1 MSISMSRVLSRRQSS
16 NSLDTE
22 RQNFERFQ
30 ALSIN
35 KAINPNEVPVKEKHC
50 RSTIIGT
57 HQEKGAATFWKIVN
71 TLPLQGNAIVCW
83 KFCHVLHKLL
93 REGHSHALTDTY
105 KYVSHLSDLGR
116 LWGHLQEGYGKL
128 IALYCKLLVTKIEFH
143 RKNAAFPG
151 NLQMSDEQLH
161 AAGENDVNNYFQLTV
176 EMFDYMDAI
185 LAMEASVFSSVGPTR
200 SLTSSVFATLDP
212 ARSNSMTSTGQC
224 RIAPLMPLILDS
236 SHLYEFILKL
246 MFKLHSCL
254 PADVLDG
261 HRDRFLHQFHGLKKF
276 YHAAG
281 KLQFFRTMLQVPQ
294 LPEEP
299 PNFLLHCQDYS
310 EHIAP
315 VVVLPQAQSPDTD
328 SLVDTDISP
337 QTPSDLLQAHPAQE
351 DRRFEEVFG
360 SDDLGTFQFSQ
371 TQNGAHENQFFP
383 ELQFVKLPEKDSK
396 DLLIEQLQQEIQQL
410 KQQLEY
416 VQEQDQRII
425 NSMNMR
431 IRDLEFQLQQNMG
444 TVREIR
450 EECPEKD
457 NKLLVAQLEKGGTTA
472 QMQPRQKSDELDKQ
486 LKESEKR
493 ANKSE
498 EKFTKMKDVYTK
510 LREEHIVLLRK
521 SAEVERQLTNTYK
534 SKDETEAAKKTAE
547 EFAQRLQSSMDEK
560 KSEEEAKT
568 RQLLTEQLSLLV
580 SAIEEGEHMVHG
592 ALDKFD
598 DLLHAQSTST
608 AEYLISQAQ
617 SLLGSLDSLSR
628 NYNSFTQNKKVT
640 PDLVRTVTQFSHLAA
655 DTILQGKAASHM
667 APLEQGEDLAERCKG
682 TGEKSLILLGL
693 LRQQGSAEVTSQ
705 QGEDVKATIE
715 DIITCA
721 QELIPKIADIKSELG
736 ELVEMEMSETSE
748 AVDKAA
754 AKIEEM
760 LNKSRQGSSGV
771 RLEVNE
777 NNHLS
782 PHQVLVKVTS
792 TQILDSCT
800 ELMKAIKLLIIK
812 SKDLQNDIVAEGRGT
827 ATAQEFYNRNPRWT
841 EGLVSAAKTVGW
853 GATVLTDA
861 ADKVIQGT
869 GKFEELVVCS
879 HEIAAS
885 SAQLVAASKVKA
897 EKNSAT
903 LKELRV
909 ASKGVANATAN
920 VVATTKSGQAQI
932 EESDTMDFSAMS
944 LTTIKRLEMDSQVHV
959 LELESSLTKERQK
972 LSDLRKKHYQLAGVS
987 EGWEEEDILNCDV
1000 KRQDT
1005 HQENAD

>member
-185 LAMEASVFSSVGPTR
+185 LAMEA
-200 SLTSSVFATLDP
+200 SVFATLDP

-450 EECPEKD
+450 ED

-472 QMQPRQKSDELDKQ
+472 QMQLRQKSDELDKQ

-608 AEYLISQAQ
+608 AEYLISRAQ
-617 SLLGSLDSLSR
+617 SLLGSLDSLGR

-705 QGEDVKATIE
+705 QGEDVKASIE

-736 ELVEMEMSETSE
+736 ELVGMEMSETSE

-777 NNHLS
+777 
-782 PHQVLVKVTS
+782 K
-792 TQILDSCT
+792 ILDSCT

-987 EGWEEEDILNCDV
+987 EGWEEE
-1000 KRQDT
+1000 
-1005 HQENAD
+1005 ENAD

>member
-16 NSLDTE
+16 NSLDAE

-105 KYVSHLSDLGR
+105 KYVSHLADLGR

-176 EMFDYMDAI
+176 EMFDYMDSI
-185 LAMEASVFSSVGPTR
+185 LAMQAAVLSSVGPPR
-200 SLTSSVFATLDP
+200 PLTSSVFATLDP
-212 ARSNSMTSTGQC
+212 TRSNSMTSTGQC

-254 PADVLDG
+254 PSDVLDG
-261 HRDRFLHQFHGLKKF
+261 HRDRFLHQFHALKKF

-337 QTPSDLLQAHPAQE
+337 QTPSDLLQARPAQE

-360 SDDLGTFQFSQ
+360 SDDLGTFQFNQ

-396 DLLIEQLQQEIQQL
+396 DIMIEQLQKEIQQL

-425 NSMNMR
+425 SSMNMR

-450 EECPEKD
+450 ED
-457 NKLLVAQLEKGGTTA
+457 NKLLVAQLERGGAGA
-472 QMQPRQKSDELDKQ
+472 QMQQRQKSDELEKQ

-521 SAEVERQLTNTYK
+521 SAEVERQLTHTYK

-580 SAIEEGEHMVHG
+580 SAVEEGEHMVRG

-598 DLLHAQSTST
+598 DPLHAQSTST
-608 AEYLISQAQ
+608 AEYLISRAQ
-617 SLLGSLDSLSR
+617 SLLGSLDSLGR

-682 TGEKSLILLGL
+682 TGEKSLVLLGS

-705 QGEDVKATIE
+705 QVEDVKASIQ

-736 ELVEMEMSETSE
+736 DLVETEMSETTE

-777 NNHLS
+777 
-782 PHQVLVKVTS
+782 K
-792 TQILDSCT
+792 ILDSCT
-800 ELMKAIKLLIIK
+800 ELMKAIKQLIIK
-812 SKDLQNDIVAEGRGT
+812 SKDLQNDIVAQGRGT

-903 LKELRV
+903 LKELRA

-944 LTTIKRLEMDSQVHV
+944 LTTIKRLEMDSQA
-959 LELESSLTKERQK
+959 TC
-972 LSDLRKKHYQLAGVS
+972 LSVTLALHS
-987 EGWEEEDILNCDV
+987 ISCFL
-1000 KRQDT
+1000 
-1005 HQENAD
+1005 

>member
-16 NSLDTE
+16 NSLDAE

-105 KYVSHLSDLGR
+105 KYVSHLADLGR

-176 EMFDYMDAI
+176 EMFDYMDSI
-185 LAMEASVFSSVGPTR
+185 LAMQAAVLSSVGPPR
-200 SLTSSVFATLDP
+200 PLTSSVFATLDP
-212 ARSNSMTSTGQC
+212 TRSNSMTSTGQC

-254 PADVLDG
+254 PSDVLDG
-261 HRDRFLHQFHGLKKF
+261 HRDRFLHQFHALKKF

-337 QTPSDLLQAHPAQE
+337 QTPSDLLQARPAQE

-360 SDDLGTFQFSQ
+360 SDDLGTFQFNQ

-396 DLLIEQLQQEIQQL
+396 DIMIEQLQKEIQQL

-425 NSMNMR
+425 SSMNMR

-450 EECPEKD
+450 ED
-457 NKLLVAQLEKGGTTA
+457 NKLLVAQLERGGAGA
-472 QMQPRQKSDELDKQ
+472 QMQQRQKSDELEKQ

-521 SAEVERQLTNTYK
+521 SAEVERQLTHTYK

-580 SAIEEGEHMVHG
+580 SAVEEGEHMVRG

-598 DLLHAQSTST
+598 DPLHAQSTST
-608 AEYLISQAQ
+608 AEYLISRAQ
-617 SLLGSLDSLSR
+617 SLLGSLDSLGR

-682 TGEKSLILLGL
+682 TGEKSLVLLGS

-705 QGEDVKATIE
+705 QVEDVKASIQ

-736 ELVEMEMSETSE
+736 DLVETEMSETTE

-777 NNHLS
+777 
-782 PHQVLVKVTS
+782 K
-792 TQILDSCT
+792 ILDSCT
-800 ELMKAIKLLIIK
+800 ELMKAIKQLIIK
-812 SKDLQNDIVAEGRGT
+812 SKDLQNDIVAQGRGT

-903 LKELRV
+903 LKELRA

-987 EGWEEEDILNCDV
+987 EGWEEEED
-1000 KRQDT
+1000 
-1005 HQENAD
+1005 AD

>member
-16 NSLDTE
+16 NSLDAE

-105 KYVSHLSDLGR
+105 KYVSHLADLGR

-176 EMFDYMDAI
+176 EMFDYMDSI
-185 LAMEASVFSSVGPTR
+185 LAMQAA
-200 SLTSSVFATLDP
+200 VFATLDP
-212 ARSNSMTSTGQC
+212 TRSNSMTSTGQC

-254 PADVLDG
+254 PSDVLDG
-261 HRDRFLHQFHGLKKF
+261 HRDRFLHQFHALKKF

-337 QTPSDLLQAHPAQE
+337 QTPSDLLQARPAQE

-360 SDDLGTFQFSQ
+360 SDDLGTFQFNQ

-396 DLLIEQLQQEIQQL
+396 DIMIEQLQKEIQQL

-425 NSMNMR
+425 SSMNMR

-450 EECPEKD
+450 ED
-457 NKLLVAQLEKGGTTA
+457 NKLLVAQLERGGAGA
-472 QMQPRQKSDELDKQ
+472 QMQQRQKSDELEKQ

-521 SAEVERQLTNTYK
+521 SAEVERQLTHTYK

-580 SAIEEGEHMVHG
+580 SAVEEGEHMVRG

-598 DLLHAQSTST
+598 DPLHAQSTST
-608 AEYLISQAQ
+608 AEYLISRAQ
-617 SLLGSLDSLSR
+617 SLLGSLDSLGR

-682 TGEKSLILLGL
+682 TGEKSLVLLGS

-705 QGEDVKATIE
+705 QVEDVKASIQ

-736 ELVEMEMSETSE
+736 DLVETEMSETTE

-777 NNHLS
+777 
-782 PHQVLVKVTS
+782 K
-792 TQILDSCT
+792 ILDSCT
-800 ELMKAIKLLIIK
+800 ELMKAIKQLIIK
-812 SKDLQNDIVAEGRGT
+812 SKDLQNDIVAQGRGT

-903 LKELRV
+903 LKELRA

-1000 KRQDT
+1000 VKRQESR
-1005 HQENAD
+1005 QEDAD

>member
-16 NSLDTE
+16 NSLDAE

-105 KYVSHLSDLGR
+105 KYVSHLADLGR

-176 EMFDYMDAI
+176 EMFDYMDSI
-185 LAMEASVFSSVGPTR
+185 LAMQAAVLSSVGPPR
-200 SLTSSVFATLDP
+200 PLTSSVFATLDP
-212 ARSNSMTSTGQC
+212 TRSNSMTSTGQC

-254 PADVLDG
+254 PSDVLDG
-261 HRDRFLHQFHGLKKF
+261 HRDRFLHQFHALKKF

-281 KLQFFRTMLQVPQ
+281 KLQFFPTMLQVPQ

-337 QTPSDLLQAHPAQE
+337 QTPSDLLQARPPQE

-360 SDDLGTFQFSQ
+360 SDDLGTFQFNQ

-396 DLLIEQLQQEIQQL
+396 DIMIEQLQKEIQQL
-410 KQQLEY
+410 KQQMEY

-425 NSMNMR
+425 SSMNMR

-450 EECPEKD
+450 ED
-457 NKLLVAQLEKGGTTA
+457 NKLLVAQLERGGAGA
-472 QMQPRQKSDELDKQ
+472 QMQQRQKSDELEKQ

-493 ANKSE
+493 ANKSG
-498 EKFTKMKDVYTK
+498 KVTKMKDVYTK

-521 SAEVERQLTNTYK
+521 SAEVERQLTHTYK

-580 SAIEEGEHMVHG
+580 SAVEEGEHMVRG

-598 DLLHAQSTST
+598 DPLHAQSTST
-608 AEYLISQAQ
+608 AEYLISRAQ
-617 SLLGSLDSLSR
+617 SLLGSLDSLGR

-682 TGEKSLILLGL
+682 TGEKSLVLLGS

-705 QGEDVKATIE
+705 QVEDVKASIQ
-715 DIITCA
+715 DMITCA

-736 ELVEMEMSETSE
+736 DLVETEMSETTE

-777 NNHLS
+777 
-782 PHQVLVKVTS
+782 K
-792 TQILDSCT
+792 ILDSCT
-800 ELMKAIKLLIIK
+800 ELMKAIKQLIIK
-812 SKDLQNDIVAEGRGT
+812 SKDLQNDIVAQGRGT

-903 LKELRV
+903 LKELRA

-1000 KRQDT
+1000 VKRQESR
-1005 HQENAD
+1005 QEDAD

>member
-185 LAMEASVFSSVGPTR
+185 LAMEA
-200 SLTSSVFATLDP
+200 SVFATLDP

-450 EECPEKD
+450 ED

-472 QMQPRQKSDELDKQ
+472 QMQLRQKSDELDKQ

-608 AEYLISQAQ
+608 AEYLISRAQ
-617 SLLGSLDSLSR
+617 SLLGSLDSLGR

-705 QGEDVKATIE
+705 QGEDVKASIE

-736 ELVEMEMSETSE
+736 ELVGMEMSETSE

-777 NNHLS
+777 
-782 PHQVLVKVTS
+782 K
-792 TQILDSCT
+792 ILDSCT

>member
-16 NSLDTE
+16 NSLDAE

-105 KYVSHLSDLGR
+105 KYVSHLADLGR

-185 LAMEASVFSSVGPTR
+185 LAMQAA
-200 SLTSSVFATLDP
+200 VFATLDP
-212 ARSNSMTSTGQC
+212 TRSNSMTSTGQC

-261 HRDRFLHQFHGLKKF
+261 HRDRFLHQFHALKKF

-337 QTPSDLLQAHPAQE
+337 QTPSDLLQARPAQE

-360 SDDLGTFQFSQ
+360 SDDLGTFQFNQ
-371 TQNGAHENQFFP
+371 TQNGAHDNQFFP

-396 DLLIEQLQQEIQQL
+396 DIMIEQLQQEIQQL

-450 EECPEKD
+450 ED
-457 NKLLVAQLEKGGTTA
+457 NKLLVAQLEKGGASA
-472 QMQPRQKSDELDKQ
+472 QVQQRQKSDELEKQ
-486 LKESEKR
+486 MKEAEKR

-547 EFAQRLQSSMDEK
+547 DFAHRLQASMDEK

-580 SAIEEGEHMVHG
+580 SAVEEGEHMVRG

-598 DLLHAQSTST
+598 DPLHAQSTST
-608 AEYLISQAQ
+608 AEYLISRAQ
-617 SLLGSLDSLSR
+617 SLLGSLDSLGR
-628 NYNSFTQNKKVT
+628 NYHSFTQNKKVT
-640 PDLVRTVTQFSHLAA
+640 PDLVRTVTQFGHLAA

-667 APLEQGEDLAERCKG
+667 APLEQGEDLAEKCKG
-682 TGEKSLILLGL
+682 TGEKSLVLLGS
-693 LRQQGSAEVTSQ
+693 LRQQGSAEVTAQ
-705 QGEDVKATIE
+705 QVQDVKASIQ

-721 QELIPKIADIKSELG
+721 QDLIPKIADIKSELG
-736 ELVEMEMSETSE
+736 DLVETEMSETSE

-777 NNHLS
+777 
-782 PHQVLVKVTS
+782 K
-792 TQILDSCT
+792 ILDSCT
-800 ELMKAIKLLIIK
+800 ELMKAIKQLIIK
-812 SKDLQNDIVAEGRGT
+812 SKDLQNDIVAQGRGT

-903 LKELRV
+903 LKELRA

-987 EGWEEEDILNCDV
+987 EGWDEEED
-1000 KRQDT
+1000 
-1005 HQENAD
+1005 AD

>member
-16 NSLDTE
+16 NSLDAE

-105 KYVSHLSDLGR
+105 KYVSHLADLGR

-176 EMFDYMDAI
+176 EMFDYMDSI
-185 LAMEASVFSSVGPTR
+185 LAMQAAVLSSVGPPR
-200 SLTSSVFATLDP
+200 PLTSSVFATLDP
-212 ARSNSMTSTGQC
+212 TRSNSMTSTGQC

-254 PADVLDG
+254 PSDVLDG
-261 HRDRFLHQFHGLKKF
+261 HRDRFLHQFHALKKF

-337 QTPSDLLQAHPAQE
+337 QTPSDLLQARPAQE

-360 SDDLGTFQFSQ
+360 SDDLGTFQFNQ

-396 DLLIEQLQQEIQQL
+396 DIMIEQLQKEIQQL

-425 NSMNMR
+425 SSMNMR

-450 EECPEKD
+450 ED
-457 NKLLVAQLEKGGTTA
+457 NKLLVAQLERGGAGA
-472 QMQPRQKSDELDKQ
+472 QMQQRQKSDELEKQ

-521 SAEVERQLTNTYK
+521 SAEVERQLTHTYK

-580 SAIEEGEHMVHG
+580 SAVEEGEHMVRG

-598 DLLHAQSTST
+598 DPLHAQSTST
-608 AEYLISQAQ
+608 AEYLISRAQ
-617 SLLGSLDSLSR
+617 SLLGSLDSLGR

-682 TGEKSLILLGL
+682 TGEKSLVLLGS

-705 QGEDVKATIE
+705 QVEDVKASIQ

-736 ELVEMEMSETSE
+736 DLVETEMSETTE

-777 NNHLS
+777 
-782 PHQVLVKVTS
+782 K
-792 TQILDSCT
+792 ILDSCT
-800 ELMKAIKLLIIK
+800 ELMKAIKQLIIK
-812 SKDLQNDIVAEGRGT
+812 SKDLQNDIVAQGRGT

-903 LKELRV
+903 LKELRA

-1000 KRQDT
+1000 VKRQESR
-1005 HQENAD
+1005 QEDAD

>member
-16 NSLDTE
+16 NSLDAE

-105 KYVSHLSDLGR
+105 KYVSHLADLGR

-176 EMFDYMDAI
+176 EMFDYMDSI
-185 LAMEASVFSSVGPTR
+185 LAMQAAVLSSVGPPR
-200 SLTSSVFATLDP
+200 PLTSSVFATLDP
-212 ARSNSMTSTGQC
+212 TRSNSMTSTGQC

-254 PADVLDG
+254 PSDVLDG
-261 HRDRFLHQFHGLKKF
+261 HRDRFLHQFHALKKF

-337 QTPSDLLQAHPAQE
+337 QTPSDLLQARPAQE

-360 SDDLGTFQFSQ
+360 SDDLGTFQFNQ

-396 DLLIEQLQQEIQQL
+396 DIMIEQLQKEIQQL

-425 NSMNMR
+425 SSMNMR

-450 EECPEKD
+450 ED
-457 NKLLVAQLEKGGTTA
+457 NKLLVAQLERGGAGA
-472 QMQPRQKSDELDKQ
+472 QMQQRQKSDELEKQ

-521 SAEVERQLTNTYK
+521 SAEVERQLTHTYK

-580 SAIEEGEHMVHG
+580 SAVEEGEHMVRG

-598 DLLHAQSTST
+598 DPLHAQSTST
-608 AEYLISQAQ
+608 AEYLISRAQ
-617 SLLGSLDSLSR
+617 SLLGSLDSLGR

-682 TGEKSLILLGL
+682 TGEKSLVLLGS

-705 QGEDVKATIE
+705 QVEDVKASIQ

-736 ELVEMEMSETSE
+736 DLVETEMSETTE

-777 NNHLS
+777 
-782 PHQVLVKVTS
+782 K
-792 TQILDSCT
+792 ILDSCT
-800 ELMKAIKLLIIK
+800 ELMKAIKQLIIK
-812 SKDLQNDIVAEGRGT
+812 SKDLQNDIVAQGRGT

-903 LKELRV
+903 LKELRA

-944 LTTIKRLEMDSQVHV
+944 LTTIKHLHLVTMF
-959 LELESSLTKERQK
+959 LTCPFYSVFLCKIK
-972 LSDLRKKHYQLAGVS
+972 MML
-987 EGWEEEDILNCDV
+987 
-1000 KRQDT
+1000 
-1005 HQENAD
+1005 

>member
-1 MSISMSRVLSRRQSS
+1 M
-16 NSLDTE
+16 
-22 RQNFERFQ
+22 F
-30 ALSIN
+30 
-35 KAINPNEVPVKEKHC
+35 K
-50 RSTIIGT
+50 
-57 HQEKGAATFWKIVN
+57 
-71 TLPLQGNAIVCW
+71 
-83 KFCHVLHKLL
+83 LH
-93 REGHSHALTDTY
+93 SC
-105 KYVSHLSDLGR
+105 KY
-116 LWGHLQEGYGKL
+116 
-128 IALYCKLLVTKIEFH
+128 
-143 RKNAAFPG
+143 
-151 NLQMSDEQLH
+151 
-161 AAGENDVNNYFQLTV
+161 
-176 EMFDYMDAI
+176 
-185 LAMEASVFSSVGPTR
+185 
-200 SLTSSVFATLDP
+200 
-212 ARSNSMTSTGQC
+212 
-224 RIAPLMPLILDS
+224 LDS
-236 SHLYEFILKL
+236 SHLYQFILKLMFKLHSCKYLDSSHLYQFILKLMFKLHSCKYLDSSHLYQFILKLMFKLHSCKYLDSSHLYQFILKL

-261 HRDRFLHQFHGLKKF
+261 HRDRFLHQFHALKKF

-337 QTPSDLLQAHPAQE
+337 QTPSDLLQARPAQE

-360 SDDLGTFQFSQ
+360 SDDLGTFQFNQ
-371 TQNGAHENQFFP
+371 TQNGAHDNQFFP
-383 ELQFVKLPEKDSK
+383 EPQDIM
-396 DLLIEQLQQEIQQL
+396 IEQLQQEIQQL

-444 TVREIR
+444 T
-450 EECPEKD
+450 D
-457 NKLLVAQLEKGGTTA
+457 NKLLVAQLEKGGASA
-472 QMQPRQKSDELDKQ
+472 QVQQRQKSDELEKQ
-486 LKESEKR
+486 MKEAEKR

-521 SAEVERQLTNTYK
+521 PHGDYITTHGDYIITRTEAWRTPSCIKLTKGYVTSAEVERQLTNTYK

-547 EFAQRLQSSMDEK
+547 DFAHRLQASMDEK

-580 SAIEEGEHMVHG
+580 SAVEEGEHMVRG

-598 DLLHAQSTST
+598 DPLHAQSTST
-608 AEYLISQAQ
+608 AEYLISRAQ
-617 SLLGSLDSLSR
+617 SLLGSLDSLGR

-667 APLEQGEDLAERCKG
+667 APLEQGEDLAEKCKG
-682 TGEKSLILLGL
+682 TGEKSLVLLGS
-693 LRQQGSAEVTSQ
+693 LRQQGSAEVTGQ
-705 QGEDVKATIE
+705 QVQDVKASIQ

-721 QELIPKIADIKSELG
+721 QDLIPKIADIKSELG
-736 ELVEMEMSETSE
+736 DLVETEMSETSE

-777 NNHLS
+777 
-782 PHQVLVKVTS
+782 K
-792 TQILDSCT
+792 ILDSCT
-800 ELMKAIKLLIIK
+800 ELMKAIKQLIIK
-812 SKDLQNDIVAEGRGT
+812 SKDLQNDIVAQGRGT

-903 LKELRV
+903 LKELRA

-987 EGWEEEDILNCDV
+987 EGWDEEQLSLAVLNFSPRPELARPHPD
-1000 KRQDT
+1000 RIQL
-1005 HQENAD
+1005 AP

>member
-16 NSLDTE
+16 NSLDAE

-105 KYVSHLSDLGR
+105 KYVSHLADLGR

-185 LAMEASVFSSVGPTR
+185 LAMQAA
-200 SLTSSVFATLDP
+200 VFATLDP
-212 ARSNSMTSTGQC
+212 TRSNSMTSTGQC

-261 HRDRFLHQFHGLKKF
+261 HRDRFLHQFHALKKF

-337 QTPSDLLQAHPAQE
+337 QTPSDLLQARPAQE

-360 SDDLGTFQFSQ
+360 SDDLGTFQFNQ
-371 TQNGAHENQFFP
+371 TQNGAHDNQFFP

-396 DLLIEQLQQEIQQL
+396 DIMIEQLQQEIQQL

-450 EECPEKD
+450 ED
-457 NKLLVAQLEKGGTTA
+457 NKLLVAQLEKGGASA
-472 QMQPRQKSDELDKQ
+472 QVQQRQKSDELEKQ
-486 LKESEKR
+486 MKEAEKR

-547 EFAQRLQSSMDEK
+547 DFAHRLQASMDEK

-580 SAIEEGEHMVHG
+580 SAVEEGEHMVRG

-598 DLLHAQSTST
+598 DPLHAQSTST
-608 AEYLISQAQ
+608 AEYLISRAQ
-617 SLLGSLDSLSR
+617 SLLGSLDSLGR
-628 NYNSFTQNKKVT
+628 NYHSFTQNKKVT
-640 PDLVRTVTQFSHLAA
+640 PDLVRTVTQFGHLAA

-667 APLEQGEDLAERCKG
+667 APLEQGEDLAEKCKG
-682 TGEKSLILLGL
+682 TGEKSLVLLGS
-693 LRQQGSAEVTSQ
+693 LRQQGSAEVTAQ
-705 QGEDVKATIE
+705 QVQDVKASIQ

-721 QELIPKIADIKSELG
+721 QDLIPKIADIKSELG
-736 ELVEMEMSETSE
+736 DLVETEMSETSE

-777 NNHLS
+777 
-782 PHQVLVKVTS
+782 K
-792 TQILDSCT
+792 ILDSCT
-800 ELMKAIKLLIIK
+800 ELMKAIKQLIIK
-812 SKDLQNDIVAEGRGT
+812 SKDLQNDIVAQGRGT

-903 LKELRV
+903 LKELRA

-987 EGWEEEDILNCDV
+987 EGWDEEDILNCDV

-1005 HQENAD
+1005 RQEDAD

>member
-185 LAMEASVFSSVGPTR
+185 LAMEASEALKKVSDRHQNISSLLISGTHTIFDLLRPVGFKLSTMVWVVEQGDLTCDHECTSAVFCTYILFLTIPT
-200 SLTSSVFATLDP
+200 VFATLDP

-450 EECPEKD
+450 ED

-472 QMQPRQKSDELDKQ
+472 QMQLRQKSDELDKQ

-608 AEYLISQAQ
+608 AEYLISRAQ
-617 SLLGSLDSLSR
+617 SLLGSLDSLGR

-705 QGEDVKATIE
+705 QGEDVKASIE

-721 QELIPKIADIKSELG
+721 QTCLDMRLDVVPLGKALYTTFLTPPRCRNGYLTSVGEVKGGGRRGMGSAFQYRALDTELIPKIADIKSELG
-736 ELVEMEMSETSE
+736 ELVGMEMSETSE

-792 TQILDSCT
+792 TQ
-800 ELMKAIKLLIIK
+800 
-812 SKDLQNDIVAEGRGT
+812 
-827 ATAQEFYNRNPRWT
+827 
-841 EGLVSAAKTVGW
+841 
-853 GATVLTDA
+853 
-861 ADKVIQGT
+861 
-869 GKFEELVVCS
+869 
-879 HEIAAS
+879 
-885 SAQLVAASKVKA
+885 
-897 EKNSAT
+897 
-903 LKELRV
+903 
-909 ASKGVANATAN
+909 
-920 VVATTKSGQAQI
+920 
-932 EESDTMDFSAMS
+932 
-944 LTTIKRLEMDSQVHV
+944 
-959 LELESSLTKERQK
+959 
-972 LSDLRKKHYQLAGVS
+972 
-987 EGWEEEDILNCDV
+987 
-1000 KRQDT
+1000 
-1005 HQENAD
+1005 

>member
-16 NSLDTE
+16 NSLDAE

-105 KYVSHLSDLGR
+105 KYVSHLADLGR

-176 EMFDYMDAI
+176 EMFDYMDSI
-185 LAMEASVFSSVGPTR
+185 LAMQAA
-200 SLTSSVFATLDP
+200 VFATLDP
-212 ARSNSMTSTGQC
+212 TRSNSMTSTGQC

-254 PADVLDG
+254 PSDVLDG
-261 HRDRFLHQFHGLKKF
+261 HRDRFLHQFHALKKF

-337 QTPSDLLQAHPAQE
+337 QTPSDLLQARPAQE

-360 SDDLGTFQFSQ
+360 SDDLGTFQFNQ

-396 DLLIEQLQQEIQQL
+396 DIMIEQLQKEIQQL

-425 NSMNMR
+425 SSMNMR

-450 EECPEKD
+450 ED
-457 NKLLVAQLEKGGTTA
+457 NKLLVAQLERGGAGA
-472 QMQPRQKSDELDKQ
+472 QMQQRQKSDELEKQ

-521 SAEVERQLTNTYK
+521 SAEVERQLTHTYK

-580 SAIEEGEHMVHG
+580 SAVEEGEHMVRG

-598 DLLHAQSTST
+598 DPLHAQSTST
-608 AEYLISQAQ
+608 AEYLISRAQ
-617 SLLGSLDSLSR
+617 SLLGSLDSLGR

-682 TGEKSLILLGL
+682 TGEKSLVLLGS

-705 QGEDVKATIE
+705 QVEDVKASIQ

-736 ELVEMEMSETSE
+736 DLVETEMSETTE

-777 NNHLS
+777 
-782 PHQVLVKVTS
+782 K
-792 TQILDSCT
+792 ILDSCT
-800 ELMKAIKLLIIK
+800 ELMKAIKQLIIK
-812 SKDLQNDIVAEGRGT
+812 SKDLQNDIVAQGRGT

-903 LKELRV
+903 LKELRA

-987 EGWEEEDILNCDV
+987 EGWEEEED
-1000 KRQDT
+1000 
-1005 HQENAD
+1005 AD

>member
-16 NSLDTE
+16 NSLDAE

-105 KYVSHLSDLGR
+105 KYVSHLADLGR

-185 LAMEASVFSSVGPTR
+185 LAMQAA
-200 SLTSSVFATLDP
+200 VFATLDP
-212 ARSNSMTSTGQC
+212 TRSNSMTSTGQC

-261 HRDRFLHQFHGLKKF
+261 HRDRFLHQFHALKKF

-337 QTPSDLLQAHPAQE
+337 QTPSDLLQARPAQE

-360 SDDLGTFQFSQ
+360 SDDLGTFQFNQ
-371 TQNGAHENQFFP
+371 TQNGAHDNQFFP

-396 DLLIEQLQQEIQQL
+396 DIMIEQLQQEIQQL

-450 EECPEKD
+450 ED
-457 NKLLVAQLEKGGTTA
+457 NKLLVAQLEKGGASA
-472 QMQPRQKSDELDKQ
+472 QVQQRQKSDELEKQ
-486 LKESEKR
+486 MKEAEKR

-547 EFAQRLQSSMDEK
+547 DFAHRLQASMDEK

-580 SAIEEGEHMVHG
+580 SAVEEGEHMVRG

-598 DLLHAQSTST
+598 DPLHAQSTST
-608 AEYLISQAQ
+608 AEYLISRAQ
-617 SLLGSLDSLSR
+617 SLLGSLDSLGR
-628 NYNSFTQNKKVT
+628 NYHSFTQNKKVT
-640 PDLVRTVTQFSHLAA
+640 PDLVRTVTQFGHLAA

-667 APLEQGEDLAERCKG
+667 APLEQGEDLAEKCKG
-682 TGEKSLILLGL
+682 TGEKSLVLLGS
-693 LRQQGSAEVTSQ
+693 LRQQGSAEVTAQ
-705 QGEDVKATIE
+705 QVQDVKASIQ

-721 QELIPKIADIKSELG
+721 QDLIPKIADIKSELG
-736 ELVEMEMSETSE
+736 DLVETEMSETSE

-777 NNHLS
+777 
-782 PHQVLVKVTS
+782 K
-792 TQILDSCT
+792 ILDSCT
-800 ELMKAIKLLIIK
+800 ELMKAIKQLIIK
-812 SKDLQNDIVAEGRGT
+812 SKDLQNDIVAQGRTRLWDSLGQLFEVLS
-827 ATAQEFYNRNPRWT
+827 AQYGSHTRQH
-841 EGLVSAAKTVGW
+841 KVGCAQLYR
-853 GATVLTDA
+853 G
-861 ADKVIQGT
+861 QHCS
-869 GKFEELVVCS
+869 VVCS
-879 HEIAAS
+879 
-885 SAQLVAASKVKA
+885 QKCCQ
-897 EKNSAT
+897 N
-903 LKELRV
+903 
-909 ASKGVANATAN
+909 
-920 VVATTKSGQAQI
+920 GQ
-932 EESDTMDFSAMS
+932 
-944 LTTIKRLEMDSQVHV
+944 
-959 LELESSLTKERQK
+959 
-972 LSDLRKKHYQLAGVS
+972 
-987 EGWEEEDILNCDV
+987 
-1000 KRQDT
+1000 
-1005 HQENAD
+1005 

>member
-16 NSLDTE
+16 NSLDAE

-105 KYVSHLSDLGR
+105 KYVSHLADLGR

-185 LAMEASVFSSVGPTR
+185 LAMQAA
-200 SLTSSVFATLDP
+200 VFATLDP
-212 ARSNSMTSTGQC
+212 TRSNSMTSTGQC

-261 HRDRFLHQFHGLKKF
+261 HRDRFLHQFHALKKF

-337 QTPSDLLQAHPAQE
+337 QTPSDLLQARPAQE

-360 SDDLGTFQFSQ
+360 SDDLGTFQFNQ
-371 TQNGAHENQFFP
+371 TQNGAHDNQFFP

-396 DLLIEQLQQEIQQL
+396 DIMIEQLQQEIQQL

-450 EECPEKD
+450 ED
-457 NKLLVAQLEKGGTTA
+457 NKLLVAQLEKGGASA
-472 QMQPRQKSDELDKQ
+472 QVQQRQKSDELEKQ
-486 LKESEKR
+486 MKEAEKR

-547 EFAQRLQSSMDEK
+547 DFAHRLQASMDEK

-580 SAIEEGEHMVHG
+580 SAVEEGEHMVRG

-598 DLLHAQSTST
+598 DPLHAQSTST
-608 AEYLISQAQ
+608 AEYLISRAQ
-617 SLLGSLDSLSR
+617 SLLGSLDSLGR
-628 NYNSFTQNKKVT
+628 NYHSFTQNKKVT
-640 PDLVRTVTQFSHLAA
+640 PDLVRTVTQFGHLAA

-667 APLEQGEDLAERCKG
+667 APLEQGEDLAEKCKG
-682 TGEKSLILLGL
+682 TGEKSLVLLGS
-693 LRQQGSAEVTSQ
+693 LRQQGSAEVTAQ
-705 QGEDVKATIE
+705 QVQDVKASIQ

-721 QELIPKIADIKSELG
+721 QDLIPKIADIKSELG
-736 ELVEMEMSETSE
+736 DLVETEMSETSE

-777 NNHLS
+777 
-782 PHQVLVKVTS
+782 K
-792 TQILDSCT
+792 ILDSCT
-800 ELMKAIKLLIIK
+800 ELMKAIKQLIIK
-812 SKDLQNDIVAEGRGT
+812 SKDLQNDIVAQGRGT

-903 LKELRV
+903 LKELRA

-987 EGWEEEDILNCDV
+987 EGWDEEDILNCDV

-1005 HQENAD
+1005 RQVLMTSTYLVEDAD